1 MKHEREWYS
10 CDRCGEEIKEDI
22 DSWKHF
28 PGH

>member
-10 CDRCGEEIKEDI
+10 CDRCGEEIKDI